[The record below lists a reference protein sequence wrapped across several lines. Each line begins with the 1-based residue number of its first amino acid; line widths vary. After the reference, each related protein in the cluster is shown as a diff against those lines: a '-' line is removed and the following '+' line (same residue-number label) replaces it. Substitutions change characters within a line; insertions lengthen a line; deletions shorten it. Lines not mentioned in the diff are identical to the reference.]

1 MRASSSSWEMA
12 SARISFSSRLSNDR
26 INIVQTGNAPR
37 NGPDSTAAPH
47 RLQGQSLMLAP
58 RPRRVKLNV
67 FTGNPAAPT
76 GFRVS
81 WKPRT
86 VPKWD
91 TQSHR
96 AGRGG
101 GWGGE
106 GGGKEG
112 GRGGEGRGKGGA
124 PVSSGGPS
132 SVPFCHKTPLPELLV
147 NQ

>member
-37 NGPDSTAAPH
+37 NGPNSTAVPH
-47 RLQGQSLMLAP
+47 RLQGRSFTLAP

-86 VPKWD
+86 VPKWH
-91 TQSHR
+91 TQGHR
-96 AGRGG
+96 AGREGVWRGNGG
-101 GWGGE
+101 GRVGERWGSGIVA
-106 GGGKEG
+106 
-112 GRGGEGRGKGGA
+112 GRLQRSEEEHT
-124 PVSSGGPS
+124 S
-132 SVPFCHKTPLPELLV
+132 E
-147 NQ
+147 

>member
-37 NGPDSTAAPH
+37 NGPNSTAAPH
-47 RLQGQSLMLAP
+47 RLQGRSLTLAP

-67 FTGNPAAPT
+67 FTGNPAAST

-86 VPKWD
+86 VPKWH
-91 TQSHR
+91 TQGHR
-96 AGRGG
+96 AGREGAWRGNGG
-101 GWGGE
+101 GTEGERWGSGIVA
-106 GGGKEG
+106 
-112 GRGGEGRGKGGA
+112 GRLQCA
-124 PVSSGGPS
+124 ILAQNPP
-132 SVPFCHKTPLPELLV
+132 P
-147 NQ
+147 